1 MTNEMKNVKRFWN
14 LLNYQEFNTKKEN
27 EELQELYNE
36 LYDEGK
42 FTAADLEY
50 IDLVW

>member
-1 MTNEMKNVKRFWN
+1 MNKMQRFWN
-14 LLNYQEFNTKKEN
+14 LLDYQEFNTEKEN
-27 EELQELYNE
+27 KEMQELYNE

-42 FTAADLEY
+42 FTESDLEY